1 MGQSFKAGLDGYLSK
16 IRFPIYTRFYNN
28 NITIAPTIEV
38 REGEGLNG
46 NLLSIAPIPVSSTE
60 DTPLQWIEVAF
71 PAPAYVN
78 AGILYT
84 FILNSNPSGQDS
96 ITVDDLSV
104 GTRRGLNDP
113 YPDGHVFYDDGSIDS
128 AFDLVFETFVSSSLP
143 ITVQLDAN
151 GYAQLLASD
160 IDQDSYDNCS
170 DNLSYALSVDEF
182 SCADVGPPIEV
193 TLTVTDESDNPA
205 SCTTTV
211 FVTGN
216 QVTCYLDSDGDT
228 YGDPAM
234 AQTFCETCG
243 TGYVLDNTD
252 CDDGD
257 ENEFP
262 GQTWYEDADSDGY
275 TTGNTQTACERP
287 LGYRPASELVNT
299 TDIDCDD
306 SDPNVNSCSGLTI
319 SGSIIWEHDGV
330 SGVNNATVN
339 VTGAG
344 SGSDVSDTNGDYEVN
359 IPSGTGNFTVK
370 PVKSINKLN
379 GLTSADVTAIQKH
392 VTFIELLPAP
402 FKRIAADVNKSNTIT
417 TMDATLINQ
426 ALLGNPAAM
435 NQITSWRFVPDT
447 YVFPNPN
454 VPWGFPEQINLTGV
468 TGNTSGHDFKGIKLG
483 DVVST
488 WANPANFGA
497 GEPMVLRVQDQVL
510 QAGQEVSIDFHVD
523 QFADLNSFQFALYFD
538 PEQLALLEIEPL
550 GGLPVSMGNF
560 GTFNIDGGE
569 LRVVWA
575 QASPIMITEA
585 AQLFRLRFQ
594 ALETGALLRNV
605 LQLNEDVLPAYA
617 YNSAYEESG
626 VQLRFVET
634 SATTNPDQA
643 AGLHLEAWPN
653 PFAESTLLRFNLPQ
667 DGEAELRVF
676 DAAGR
681 VLFSKKQ
688 YYSAGSYSETF
699 QAEAAPAGVWFAE
712 IRSASGNLVLPLIR
726 VEPK

>member
-1 MGQSFKAGLDGYLSK
+1 
-16 IRFPIYTRFYNN
+16 
-28 NITIAPTIEV
+28 
-38 REGEGLNG
+38 
-46 NLLSIAPIPVSSTE
+46 
-60 DTPLQWIEVAF
+60 
-71 PAPAYVN
+71 
-78 AGILYT
+78 
-84 FILNSNPSGQDS
+84 
-96 ITVDDLSV
+96 
-104 GTRRGLNDP
+104 
-113 YPDGHVFYDDGSIDS
+113 
-128 AFDLVFETFVSSSLP
+128 
-143 ITVQLDAN
+143 
-151 GYAQLLASD
+151 
-160 IDQDSYDNCS
+160 
-170 DNLSYALSVDEF
+170 
-182 SCADVGPPIEV
+182 
-193 TLTVTDESDNPA
+193 
-205 SCTTTV
+205 
-211 FVTGN
+211 
-216 QVTCYLDSDGDT
+216 
-228 YGDPAM
+228 
-234 AQTFCETCG
+234 
-243 TGYVLDNTD
+243 
-252 CDDGD
+252 
-257 ENEFP
+257 
-262 GQTWYEDADSDGY
+262 
-275 TTGNTQTACERP
+275 
-287 LGYRPASELVNT
+287 
-299 TDIDCDD
+299 
-306 SDPNVNSCSGLTI
+306 
-319 SGSIIWEHDGV
+319 
-330 SGVNNATVN
+330 
-339 VTGAG
+339 
-344 SGSDVSDTNGDYEVN
+344 
-359 IPSGTGNFTVK
+359 
-370 PVKSINKLN
+370 
-379 GLTSADVTAIQKH
+379 
-392 VTFIELLPAP
+392 
-402 FKRIAADVNKSNTIT
+402 
-417 TMDATLINQ
+417 
-426 ALLGNPAAM
+426 M

-468 TGNTSGHDFKGIKLG
+468 TSNTSGHDFKGIKLG